1 MTELQAASAWTP
13 SWMRHH
19 PLWKCILA
27 RDDHGHHLS
36 PFKNPGGMHQIRLNM
51 SASSSHYEVWAL
63 PRFSANFVVEIKT
76 TLTKKTCD
84 QPVNIHRSYICRKA
98 CPLWGIE
105 ENFMAKWF
113 QCLAHCSIF
122 LRRVLRLS
130 PPSFEFPLP
139 WHGLGCP
146 LQGWLS
152 PPDSVPQWIL
162 WASFR
167 LFWKYCMSGAA
178 MVCCVE
184 SVLPSALSLSSV
196 RPLNI
201 SLLLE
206 GVKLNILSMI

>member
-130 PPSFEFPLP
+130 PPSFEFPLRHHDLVSGVLCRGGSRP
-139 WHGLGCP
+139 QIQSRSGFSGLPSGCFGSTACQEQWWFAAWKVFFLQLCLCP
-146 LQGWLS
+146 LS
-152 PPDSVPQWIL
+152 DH
-162 WASFR
+162 
-167 LFWKYCMSGAA
+167 
-178 MVCCVE
+178 
-184 SVLPSALSLSSV
+184 
-196 RPLNI
+196 
-201 SLLLE
+201 
-206 GVKLNILSMI
+206 